1 MLCAAVPHQVKSEK
15 PFATGEEPMA
25 PHHHHLLPSPKKKEG
40 AGKIGAGGDGAF
52 DPEVIQ
58 KTKEQNQAAA
68 KAALAKNRSSS
79 IMPEGPAA
87 APASRL
93 ATPMLESAGGGSAV
107 GSRLGTPYL
116 EEASLSGSR
125 LGTPSAEQMQRLST
139 PELKEFQGMVTTMG
153 RKVKIGEPVKEKSPG
168 DLFDFTI
175 KA

>member
-1 MLCAAVPHQVKSEK
+1 MPHQLKTEK
-15 PFATGEEPMA
+15 PFATADERSGSPKA
-25 PHHHHLLPSPKKKEG
+25 PHHHHLPSPKKKEG

-58 KTKEQNQAAA
+58 KTKESNQAAA

-79 IMPEGPAA
+79 IMPEAPA
-87 APASRL
+87 APATSRL
-93 ATPMLESAGGGSAV
+93 ATPMLESVAGGSAA

-116 EEASLSGSR
+116 EEGSGSR
-125 LGTPSAEQMQRLST
+125 LGTPSAEQMQRLTT

-153 RKVKIGEPVKEKSPG
+153 RKVKVGEPIKPKSPG

-175 KA
+175 KAE